1 MNRDHIGSLVE
12 TLKAVEDDDATD
24 FILVFLERLA
34 ESGEDFNIEGICVE
48 QHVSVLLHYFPNETA
63 VHIVEI
69 LVRHSKDCAHVV
81 FSLNGRASF
90 LSFLE
95 PQTVNLPC
103 VIRFLAG
110 FFLYDDFLSFNSQQ
124 LRPLLNLAVDGTDNE
139 VTCAALEALIEA
151 SSWAALSSEFAASGL
166 FAKLFELS
174 EEDST
179 VPLRLQL
186 LRNTLC
192 SMSDPTQL
200 LTDDDGTL
208 IRFLKGCF
216 TSTDDTVLSYSAEI
230 AGIIASYGAAFVLHL
245 IQHGMDEA
253 LFTLLQSGG
262 SITLISCTV
271 LAIVRFMLHCDSER
285 RHLYVS
291 RDLPTIVA
299 DILESSTDQYLDTFL
314 SSLHEVVRV
323 CAAAHDESILAITTN
338 EAFLEAIHSLHSQAT
353 ASKTSYLIS
362 LFMGSP

>member
-1 MNRDHIGSLVE
+1 MVRSETERIRQAAKHGLKRAIKLQQPEVVAEIVATLCTGAVDADRQQQILEYLDTHAVVLNRDHIGSLVE

-48 QHVSVLLHYFPNETA
+48 QHISVLLHYFPNETA

-151 SSWAALSSEFAASGL
+151 SSWAALSSEFAASDL
-166 FAKLFELS
+166 FAKLF
-174 EEDST
+174 
-179 VPLRLQL
+179 
-186 LRNTLC
+186 
-192 SMSDPTQL
+192 
-200 LTDDDGTL
+200 
-208 IRFLKGCF
+208 
-216 TSTDDTVLSYSAEI
+216 
-230 AGIIASYGAAFVLHL
+230 
-245 IQHGMDEA
+245 
-253 LFTLLQSGG
+253 
-262 SITLISCTV
+262 
-271 LAIVRFMLHCDSER
+271 
-285 RHLYVS
+285 
-291 RDLPTIVA
+291 
-299 DILESSTDQYLDTFL
+299 
-314 SSLHEVVRV
+314 
-323 CAAAHDESILAITTN
+323 
-338 EAFLEAIHSLHSQAT
+338 
-353 ASKTSYLIS
+353 
-362 LFMGSP
+362 